1 MVAAYIYI
9 YFQNMPK
16 PSAQGRAKIAE
27 TTAPGTTEAP
37 TPDDQPPQDAG
48 VSNALM
54 ANLLATLMAKIDDKF
69 DEFRREQS
77 THGPVSAMQSTHGPA
92 SGMQSTH
99 GPATIKQSTHCPA
112 TIAQST
118 HGPVASTSAEPA
130 RRRHRKRVRSLSP
143 DRAVNSSD
151 SDELTDNNSPA
162 EEIERA
168 IHHKAKCQRTSKSGT
183 TAFDMG
189 WAQLG
194 DEVTVK
200 LRKRIL
206 SNEYFPLRI
215 LRTDYDLD
223 PQEDPASPTTDR
235 KRAIIPVDQV
245 GEWLHLFMTY
255 AAIRSE
261 QFPEEGSQLMTYMD
275 HIITMH
281 AQKGPL
287 VWLEYDYRFRVR
299 RERTGAPWNVFNYPL
314 YSSVKAKCKTKAA
327 NTSVTSQP
335 FRDYVT
341 KSTRPH
347 PSRFCYNFNKGRCSK
362 RDCNYTHGCSFC
374 KKEGHS
380 QLVCKAKLAYNRTH
394 YKAPPKAT

>member
-1 MVAAYIYI
+1 
-9 YFQNMPK
+9 
-16 PSAQGRAKIAE
+16 
-27 TTAPGTTEAP
+27 
-37 TPDDQPPQDAG
+37 
-48 VSNALM
+48 
-54 ANLLATLMAKIDDKF
+54 
-69 DEFRREQS
+69 
-77 THGPVSAMQSTHGPA
+77 MQSTYGPA

-99 GPATIKQSTHCPA
+99 GPATIT
-112 TIAQST
+112 QST

-130 RRRHRKRVRSLSP
+130 RRQRRKRVRSPSP
-143 DRAVNSSD
+143 DLAVNSSD

-162 EEIERA
+162 EEIERT
-168 IHHKAKCQRTSKSGT
+168 IHHKAKCRCTSKPST

-215 LRTDYDLD
+215 MRTDYDLD

-235 KRAIIPVDQV
+235 KRAIIPVDQI

-287 VWLEYDYRFRVR
+287 IWLEYDYRFRVR

-341 KSTRPH
+341 KSTLPH
-347 PSRFCYNFNKGRCSK
+347 SSSSFCYNFNKGICSK
-362 RDCNYTHGCSFC
+362 RDCNYTHGCSFF

-380 QLVCKAKLAYNRTH
+380 QLVCKAKLTYNRTH
-394 YKAPPKAT
+394 YKAPLKQPDFSTGASNTVTQPTSTTKTHVLPIPAKRNVLTLLLQGYDKYLTNTLVTGYTDGFRIPSSIPSDPP

>member
-1 MVAAYIYI
+1 
-9 YFQNMPK
+9 
-16 PSAQGRAKIAE
+16 
-27 TTAPGTTEAP
+27 
-37 TPDDQPPQDAG
+37 
-48 VSNALM
+48 
-54 ANLLATLMAKIDDKF
+54 MAKIDDKF

-130 RRRHRKRVRSLSP
+130 RRRHRKRVPSLSP
-143 DRAVNSSD
+143 DLAVNSSD

-168 IHHKAKCQRTSKSGT
+168 IHHKAKCQRTSKPGT

-235 KRAIIPVDQV
+235 KRAIIPVDKI

-299 RERTGAPWNVFNYPL
+299 RERTGAPWNVFNYLL

-347 PSRFCYNFNKGRCSK
+347 SSRFCYNFNKGRCSK
-362 RDCNYTHGCSFC
+362 RDCNYTHECSFC